1 MASLSANYY
10 KGLEKQP
17 QFVTA
22 KKRLV
27 CLLRKQAKLTREIER
42 LNKILNRKDQ

>member
-22 KKRLV
+22 KKRMIS
-27 CLLRKQAKLTREIER
+27 LLRKQAKLAREIER
-42 LNKILNRKDQ
+42 LNKIIIRKDQ